1 MLRDVG
7 ARASGEGANAAAVP
21 IRMVAIASF
30 IFGGILERLER
41 VVWIE

>member
-21 IRMVAIASF
+21 IRMVAMAIF
-30 IFGGILERLER
+30 ILRGMERFR
-41 VVWIE
+41 G